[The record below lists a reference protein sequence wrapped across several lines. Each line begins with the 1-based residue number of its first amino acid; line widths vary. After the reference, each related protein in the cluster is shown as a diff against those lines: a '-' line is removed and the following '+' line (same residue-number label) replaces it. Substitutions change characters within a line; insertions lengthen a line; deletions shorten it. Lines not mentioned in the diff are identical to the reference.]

1 MGNLSGPAHRLE
13 RCLGQEVAPCFAV
26 CASMLID
33 LREHTTGHREVSWSG
48 CMNGDVIPTDR
59 PM

>member
-1 MGNLSGPAHRLE
+1 
-13 RCLGQEVAPCFAV
+13 V